1 MEAVI
6 GAIISLVVG
15 GLLMA
20 YLGPVAITGLVG
32 ANLSGAPA
40 AVTSIWGILAI
51 ILIVGFLLVLVG
63 AALKAYV

>member
-1 MEAVI
+1 MDGI
-6 GAIISLVVG
+6 IMAIVALVVG

-32 ANLSGAPA
+32 ANLSGSPA
-40 AVTSIWGILAI
+40 AVTNIWGVLPI

-63 AALKAYV
+63 AALTKFR